1 MLEWFLENINVRS
14 DSIDTSWTTF
24 DERGKER
31 WENSV
36 VLIKNSVKQV
46 TEIRGS
52 IKLDLAQKGFHLV
65 RTTKM
70 MHVRSQQSFH
80 SLSKYEAFKAFS

>member
-24 DERGKER
+24 DEGGKER
-31 WENSV
+31 WKNSV

-52 IKLDLAQKGFHLV
+52 IKLDLAQKGFYLV

-70 MHVRSQQSFH
+70 MQSQQSFH